1 MKKKVLKILSFF
13 IFLILVFL
21 GLLSFEKKPEKIK
34 YGMSFNVPYAKE
46 LNLNWQEVYLAALD
60 DLKIKRFRLAA
71 HWSLIEPQK
80 NQYNFE
86 ELDFEIEEAA
96 KRDVEV
102 ILAIGRRLPR
112 WPECHIPTWA
122 IGISKEEEQ
131 AEIIEYLKIV
141 VNRYKDYE
149 NIKYWQ
155 IENEPYLEVFAHEQC
170 GDLDRDF
177 LKEEIATVKEIDSS
191 RPLLLTDSGNLG
203 TWFGAYKNGDAFG
216 TSVYLYFW
224 NPELGK
230 FKSRLPAGFYRIK
243 ANLMQLLFGQKETFL
258 IELSTEPWLIDPLIQ
273 TPIDLQLERMDLEKI
288 KDIIQYAEKTYLEK
302 QYLWGVEW
310 WYWMKENGHPEF
322 WDWAREIYQK

>member
-1 MKKKVLKILSFF
+1 MKKRRLKIFSFF
-13 IFLILVFL
+13 IFLILIFFS
-21 GLLSFEKKPEKIK
+21 LLSFEKKPEKIK

-60 DLKIKRFRLAA
+60 DLQIKKFRLAA
-71 HWSLIEPQK
+71 HWPLIEPQK

-86 ELDFEIEEAA
+86 ELDFEIKEAA
-96 KRDVEV
+96 KRNVEI

-122 IGISKEEEQ
+122 IGMSKEEEQ

-155 IENEPYLEVFAHEQC
+155 IENEPYLEVFAHEHC
-170 GDLDRDF
+170 GDLDRVF
-177 LKEEIATVKEIDSS
+177 LKEEIAAVKEIDSA

-203 TWFGAYKNGDAFG
+203 TWFEAYKNGDAFG

-243 ANLMQLLFGQKETFL
+243 ANLMQLLFGSKETFL
-258 IELSTEPWLIDPLIQ
+258 IELSTEPWLINPIIQ
-273 TPIDLQLERMDLEKI
+273 TPVDLQLERMNLEKV
-288 KDIIQYAEKTYLEK
+288 KDIIQYAEKTRLEK

-322 WDWAREIYQK
+322 WNWAREIYQK